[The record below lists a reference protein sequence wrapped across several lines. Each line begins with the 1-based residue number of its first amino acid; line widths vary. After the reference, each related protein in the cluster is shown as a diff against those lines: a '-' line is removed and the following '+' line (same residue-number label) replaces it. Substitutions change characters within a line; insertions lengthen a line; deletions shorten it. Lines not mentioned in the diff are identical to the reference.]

1 MKKKTTIYSDKNYA
15 LQAGRNYRVSPIE
28 YWIQDYSELVT
39 LTKINRYGQATV
51 VVATG
56 SALVGIQTVVVQA
69 DTLVWV
75 EA

>member
-15 LQAGRNYRVSPIE
+15 LQAGRNYKVTPIGH
-28 YWIQDYSELVT
+28 WMPSYSEEVT

-51 VVATG
+51 VVGTN
-56 SALVGIQTVVVQA
+56 SVLVGTQTVVIQA
-69 DTLVWV
+69 EFFTWV

>member
-15 LQAGRNYRVSPIE
+15 LQAGRNYKVTPIGH
-28 YWIQDYSELVT
+28 WIPSYSEEVT

-51 VVATG
+51 VVSTG
-56 SALVGIQTVVVQA
+56 SVLVGTQTVVVQA

>member
-15 LQAGRNYRVSPIE
+15 LQAGRNYKVTPIG
-28 YWIQDYSELVT
+28 YWIPSYSEEVT
-39 LTKINRYGQATV
+39 LVKINRYGQATV
-51 VVATG
+51 VVSTG
-56 SALVGIQTVVVQA
+56 SVLVGTQTVVVQA